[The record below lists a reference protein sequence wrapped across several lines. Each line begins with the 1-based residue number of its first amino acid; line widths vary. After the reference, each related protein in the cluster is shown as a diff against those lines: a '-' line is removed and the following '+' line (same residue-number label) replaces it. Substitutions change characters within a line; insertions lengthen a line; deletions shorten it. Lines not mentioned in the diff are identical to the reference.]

1 MAAETT
7 GTGTT
12 GTGTT
17 GAGATPSMPTSPAAL
32 ERAIDAKRASLAAT
46 IDELSAR
53 ARPKEIVRR
62 GVAGAGAKA
71 RGAVATPDGHL
82 RAERIGAVAGAGL
95 VVLVMLIW
103 VRRRR

>member
-1 MAAETT
+1 MAAEST
-7 GTGTT
+7 GTG
-12 GTGTT
+12 
-17 GAGATPSMPTSPAAL
+17 ATARIPTSPAAL
-32 ERAIDAKRASLAAT
+32 ERAIEAKRASLAAT
-46 IDELSAR
+46 IDELSER

-82 RAERIGAVAGAGL
+82 RTERIGAVAGATL
-95 VVLVMLIW
+95 VVLVTLLW

>member
-12 GTGTT
+12 
-17 GAGATPSMPTSPAAL
+17 AEMPTSPAAL

-46 IDELSAR
+46 IDELSDR

-62 GVAGAGAKA
+62 SVAGVTAKA

-82 RAERIGAVAGAGL
+82 RTERIGAVAGATL
-95 VVLVMLIW
+95 VVLVTLLW